1 MKVYGNLDLNL
12 NSIKNVKLDIV
23 SSDPTSP
30 EAGQIWFN
38 SSENVYKFYDG
49 SSIKVF
55 STAGELQDFINRLS
69 STNAGDGA
77 SLVGINDSGSYFTG
91 TTVEDALQEIGAKDV
106 SQDSEISNLQS
117 AVGTSG
123 DASSITYTSTNYIA
137 NGDDLVSAAGKLDA
151 QIKTNA
157 DNISQNASNITDLQN
172 NKVNKS
178 GDTLTG
184 NLNFQGT
191 ATVTGL
197 KTPTDDTDAATKAY
211 VDNKVSGIT
220 WKRPV
225 RVLSDSN
232 ISDFSAAPIEIDG
245 ITLSEGDRVLVVG
258 QTTASENGVYT
269 VSSVDTTNNTASLI
283 RADDELASGD
293 AWFVQEGTKYH
304 DTGWTLTTD
313 GTITVGT
320 TDLEFVQFTGV
331 GEIITGVGL
340 HKEGNELSVLL
351 GAGIVELPTNEV
363 GLDLYAGGG
372 LHLVDPSTGNE
383 STDSASQLAIKLD
396 GTDLELSS
404 NGLKISDTFK
414 NSVNDSISNVQ
425 SELDTVENSVGLNA
439 DGTFKSFTTTNYLDS
454 ATSITNALET
464 LDTQIKTNADNLDTF
479 ENDLAST
486 ESGKGANLVGVTG
499 TFANASGAT
508 SVEGVLEAFDDAI
521 TNAGKRYLYSATAA
535 GTSFTITHNLGY
547 QFVNVTV
554 YDSATNEVIVPD
566 SIKAT
571 DENTL
576 TVTFTQSVKPIV
588 KIVA

>member
-269 VSSVDTTNNTASLI
+269 VSSVDTTNNTASLT
-283 RADDELASGD
+283 RADDKLESGD
-293 AWFVQEGTKYH
+293 AWFIQEGTKYH

-521 TNAGKRYLYSATAA
+521 TNAGKRYLYSATSA